1 MLSNQEMTVVP
12 NLWDT
17 FGGGVNQVR
26 AVFPRLYAWYAKL
39 TKHKSHSMNIAVSL
53 ARSEMLLCK
62 NSVQKKAAP
71 LPKPDR
77 GSEAY
82 KGSRFKFVLSG
93 NQGSQAQL

>member
-1 MLSNQEMTVVP
+1 
-12 NLWDT
+12 
-17 FGGGVNQVR
+17 
-26 AVFPRLYAWYAKL
+26 
-39 TKHKSHSMNIAVSL
+39 MNIAVSL